1 MIHLRP
7 VADTLS
13 GKIITT
19 YYMIKKAIVIA
30 VLSAF
35 TCITKTS
42 TADPIVFNEYHLFYQ
57 NLTNTSDLGFDW
69 IFNSRNPDSLELK
82 FVYIYPNSPFTKG
95 VDFQI
100 NNNVTTIVAIDGKS
114 TAKMTRQQATDL
126 MKGTPGTEC
135 ELTLRIRNGVSKIDV
150 LIPEKLIRGAYTSLA
165 RTNYQ
170 KGIAAFKQGK
180 IEDAITYFS
189 DYSYP
194 PNQIIL
200 YKIYSGRIF
209 DEIEFTNREDKTAY
223 QKLYNLPNIDS
234 LKKYIQNPTDNP
246 TLTALLSLYC
256 HSYTFRTEGLTNA
269 KRILTK
275 KAADEGDVW
284 AQEIMCYTH
293 ANHFRD
299 DDLITGDILP
309 DKEQA
314 RYWYNRALAGGSK
327 QGTEMLQAVN
337 AMKKSED
344 VYGLDLARTRVFD
357 FKDAKAV
364 TLVAHLPHGLMGI
377 IPEYISPFGVHGFEE
392 GVVYT
397 ESTPHLPFTWNTHI
411 IKDKAFA
418 IKYYEEA
425 LYVFKNEFGYGSNIS
440 NVKWFYSTEQEGNIL
455 KNNAATFTAK
465 EKDEKTYA
473 MSMMLFLT
481 EVAGGYQINL
491 QYAAQQ

>member
-1 MIHLRP
+1 
-7 VADTLS
+7 
-13 GKIITT
+13 
-19 YYMIKKAIVIA
+19 MIKKTLLLALVWALIGSV
-30 VLSAF
+30 
-35 TCITKTS
+35 KTT
-42 TADPIVFNEYHLFYQ
+42 TAQPIVFSDYHLFYQ

-69 IFNSRNPDSLELK
+69 IFNTKNPDSLELK
-82 FVYIYPNSPFTKG
+82 FVYIYPNSPLFK
-95 VDFQI
+95 VIDYQL
-100 NNNVTTIVAIDGKS
+100 NYKVTTIVAIDSKS

-126 MKGTPGTEC
+126 MKGAPGTEC
-135 ELTLRIRNGVSKIDV
+135 ELTLKIKNDENGINYLITRKIIRA
-150 LIPEKLIRGAYTSLA
+150 AYTSPA

-180 IEDAITYFS
+180 IDEAITCFS

-223 QKLYNLPNIDS
+223 QKLYTLPNIDS

-256 HSYTFRTEGLTNA
+256 NSYEFRTPGLTNA
-269 KRILTK
+269 KRILTR

-284 AQEIMCYTH
+284 AQELMCYTH

-309 DKEQA
+309 DKQQA
-314 RYWYNRALAGGSK
+314 MYWYKRALAGGSK
-327 QGTEMLQAVN
+327 EETEMLNAVT
-337 AMKKSED
+337 AMKISED
-344 VYGLDLARTRVFD
+344 VYGLDLAKTRVFD
-357 FKDAKAV
+357 FEDAKAV

-397 ESTPHLPFTWNTHI
+397 ENTPHLPFTWNTHI

-425 LYVFKNEFGYGSNIS
+425 LYVLNHEFSNGDNIG
-440 NVKWFYSTEQEGNIL
+440 NVNWFYATEREGNIL
-455 KNNAATFTAK
+455 KNNAAKFTAT
-465 EKDEKTYA
+465 EKDQKTYA
-473 MSMMLFLT
+473 MSMMLYLT

-491 QYAAQQ
+491 QYAEQ